1 MCLSWFL
8 FWFFLSPLVRREAVQ
23 HVKRQ
28 LGQKE
33 NK

>member
-1 MCLSWFL
+1 MCLSWF
-8 FWFFLSPLVRREAVQ
+8 FFLSPLVRREAVQ